1 MKILIR
7 NIRNY
12 VGLSQEEFAERLGVT
27 FATINR
33 WENDRAKPARLAQE
47 MLYEFCR
54 EMNIPVCDMLIQR
67 IREEAERI
75 SVDSG
80 RVILYHGSKSGIE
93 GRIAPLS
100 RRQCDFGRGFYM
112 GTEPMQPLTL
122 ISGYEKSRFYIV
134 SVSTEGLNSLE
145 VPPDLSWAM
154 VVAYNRGKMDGI
166 RGSRLFDEYRRMCT
180 DRDLIIGS
188 IADDR
193 MFYVLDNFF
202 LGNITDLA
210 LVKSLSFLELGR
222 QYAAVSSAGCNAVR
236 VEKEIEISYLEKKFL
251 QDVSEN
257 NRIKGVSTAN
267 EICRNYR
274 REGRFF
280 DEILSDGE
288 EG

>member
-154 VVAYNRGKMDGI
+154 VVAYNRVKMDGI

-180 DRDLIIGS
+180 DRDFIIGS

>member
-1 MKILIR
+1 MKTLIR

-75 SVDSG
+75 SVDGG

-112 GTEPMQPLTL
+112 GTDPMQPLTL

-166 RGSRLFDEYRRMCT
+166 MGSRLFDEYRRMCT
-180 DRDLIIGS
+180 DRDFIIGS

-210 LVKSLSFLELGR
+210 LVKSLSSLELGR

-236 VEKEIEISYLEKKFL
+236 VEKELEISYLEKKFL

>member
-1 MKILIR
+1 MKTLIKDIR
-7 NIRNY
+7 NFA
-12 VGLSQEEFAERLGVT
+12 GLSQQEFACRLGVT

-33 WENDRAKPARLAQE
+33 WENDRAKPTRLAQE

-54 EMNIPVCDMLIQR
+54 EMNVPVCDMLLRR

-75 SVDSG
+75 CVDSG
-80 RVILYHGSKSGIE
+80 RVLLYHGSKSGIE
-93 GRIAPLS
+93 GRIAPVS
-100 RRQCDFGRGFYM
+100 RAQCDFGRGFYM
-112 GTEPMQPLTL
+112 GTDPLQPLTL

-134 SVSTEGLNSLE
+134 SLATTGLNSLE
-145 VPPDLSWAM
+145 VPPDLTWAM

-166 RGSRLFDEYRRMCT
+166 RGSRLFDRYRTMCRG
-180 DRDLIIGS
+180 RDFIIGS

-210 LVKSLSFLELGR
+210 LVKSLSSLELGW
-222 QYAAVSSAGCNAVR
+222 QYAAVSPAGCDAVR
-236 VEKEIEISYLEKKFL
+236 IEKEVEISYLEKRFL

-280 DEILSDGE
+280 DEILSGGE

>member
-145 VPPDLSWAM
+145 VPP
-154 VVAYNRGKMDGI
+154 
-166 RGSRLFDEYRRMCT
+166 
-180 DRDLIIGS
+180 
-188 IADDR
+188 
-193 MFYVLDNFF
+193 
-202 LGNITDLA
+202 
-210 LVKSLSFLELGR
+210 
-222 QYAAVSSAGCNAVR
+222 
-236 VEKEIEISYLEKKFL
+236 
-251 QDVSEN
+251 
-257 NRIKGVSTAN
+257 
-267 EICRNYR
+267 ICR
-274 REGRFF
+274 GRWLLH
-280 DEILSDGE
+280 ITAGKWTV
-288 EG
+288 

>member
-1 MKILIR
+1 MKTLIR

-75 SVDSG
+75 SVDGG

-112 GTEPMQPLTL
+112 GTDPMQPLTL

-166 RGSRLFDEYRRMCT
+166 MGSRLFDEYRRMCT
-180 DRDLIIGS
+180 DRDFIIGS

-210 LVKSLSFLELGR
+210 LVKSLSSLELGR
-222 QYAAVSSAGCNAVR
+222 QCAAVSSAGCNAVR
-236 VEKEIEISYLEKKFL
+236 VEKELEISYLEKKFL